1 MERMVDTLKEIDF
14 FENLPQEII
23 KKIAEISVLITAKK
37 GQTLFTKNT
46 RATGFYILKK
56 VV

>member
-37 GQTLFTKNT
+37 GSNS
-46 RATGFYILKK
+46 FYKK
-56 VV
+56 YPCNGLLHFKKG